1 MRPSLSLL
9 MLLLLGIYILKMS
22 LYSSLSVQC
31 TLRRTSKS
39 VLTFFPMSVEDKTRS
54 PETDDCGL
62 ATPHLRGAAG
72 SSWSS
77 SLVDSGQSGL
87 SRLPSRCCRERRGA
101 RARGRPR
108 APAASRVAAGR
119 ASPRVHTQ
127 ARRAAR
133 QVSFVISIRGETRR
147 ERSRPTPTR
156 GARPP
161 AERLQSERKSS
172 KCPRRSL
179 SADGARVG
187 TPGCAAPTRGARV
200 PDVRSKV
207 HSLQYTYGPTTPTH
221 DG

>member
-1 MRPSLSLL
+1 
-9 MLLLLGIYILKMS
+9 MLLLLGTYILKMS

-108 APAASRVAAGR
+108 AGRVPRGR
-119 ASPRVHTQ
+119 RTRES
-127 ARRAAR
+127 AR
-133 QVSFVISIRGETRR
+133 GD
-147 ERSRPTPTR
+147 RPTPTR

>member
-1 MRPSLSLL
+1 

-147 ERSRPTPTR
+147 ERSRPTPPR

-161 AERLQSERKSS
+161 QSVYRA
-172 KCPRRSL
+172 
-179 SADGARVG
+179 SAKVQSA
-187 TPGCAAPTRGARV
+187 RGARGRRTARASA
-200 PDVRSKV
+200 PRGVRRPRAVRAFPMCALKSTV
-207 HSLQYTYGPTTPTH
+207 YSLQYTYGPTTPTH

>member
-1 MRPSLSLL
+1 VRPSLSLL

-108 APAASRVAAGR
+108 AGRVPRGR
-119 ASPRVHTQ
+119 
-127 ARRAAR
+127 RRA
-133 QVSFVISIRGETRR
+133 RG
-147 ERSRPTPTR
+147 PTPTR

>member
-1 MRPSLSLL
+1 MYSEKNIKKRVNILSDVRRGQNEVSGDRRLRTGDSAPPGRCRL
-9 MLLLLGIYILKMS
+9 VLVLVARGLWTEW
-22 LYSSLSVQC
+22 
-31 TLRRTSKS
+31 TLATAVS
-39 VLTFFPMSVEDKTRS
+39 VLPRAARRS
-54 PETDDCGL
+54 SARPPPRRPRPACG
-62 ATPHLRGAAG
+62 
-72 SSWSS
+72 
-77 SLVDSGQSGL
+77 
-87 SRLPSRCCRERRGA
+87 RR
-101 RARGRPR
+101 RARG
-108 APAASRVAAGR
+108 
-119 ASPRVHTQ
+119 
-127 ARRAAR
+127 
-133 QVSFVISIRGETRR
+133 
-147 ERSRPTPTR
+147 PTPTR